1 MKSFFAIIVMAFVLP
16 GYCFS
21 QIGNR
26 NTESVAIG
34 IKGGVAL
41 PGMSY
46 SDKYLSELEQDAFFA
61 PVGGLFVSVPLGDI
75 VSIAPEVMWV
85 NRGVKMQYTHFSG
98 AAVHYSIASQYVDLR
113 VPVLARL
120 KVAEGFQPYV
130 FTGAEAGYL
139 LGGQIHISRSIPIVM
154 DEIIDIGKAN
164 MAPYHVG
171 AFAGLGIRSDIG
183 FGSLTLSIRLEVS
196 YHQGF
201 VDSYSEME
209 HAETAMPIN
218 INAYYIS
225 GKRMP
230 KGLELCLGIGLPL
243 KFDNSDD
250 ACSTFTDKYRPKRRK
265 GVAYGF

>member
-34 IKGGVAL
+34 VKGGVAL

-75 VSIAPEVMWV
+75 VSIAPEVMYA
-85 NRGVKMQYTHFSG
+85 NRGVKMHYTHLSN
-98 AAVHYSIASQYVDLR
+98 ATVHYSIASKYVDLR
-113 VPVLARL
+113 IPVQARL
-120 KVAEGFQPYV
+120 QVSELFQPYA
-130 FTGAEAGYL
+130 FAGAEAGYL

-154 DEIIDIGKAN
+154 DETIDIGKAN

-171 AFAGLGIRSDIG
+171 AFAGLGIRSDID
-183 FGSLTLSIRLEVS
+183 FGSLTLSVRLEAS

-201 VDSYSEME
+201 LDSYSEME
-209 HAETAMPIN
+209 HAETAAPVN
-218 INAYYIS
+218 INAYNLS

-230 KGLELCLGIGLPL
+230 KGMELGLSIGLPL
-243 KFDNSDD
+243 RFDNSDD
-250 ACSTFTDKYRPKRRK
+250 ACSTFTDRYRPKHRK
-265 GVAYGF
+265 GVHYGF

>member
-1 MKSFFAIIVMAFVLP
+1 MKKRLAIIVMALLLP
-16 GYCFS
+16 ALGFS

-46 SDKYLSELEQDAFFA
+46 SDKYLSELAQDAFFA

-75 VSIAPEVMWV
+75 VSIAPEVMRV

-164 MAPYHVG
+164 MAPYHAG
-171 AFAGLGIRSDIG
+171 AYAGLGIRSDIN
-183 FGSLTLSIRLEVS
+183 FGSLTLSVRLEAS
-196 YHQGF
+196 YHHGF

-209 HAETAMPIN
+209 HAETAAPVN
-218 INAYYIS
+218 INAYNS
-225 GKRMP
+225 TGKRMP
-230 KGLELCLGIGLPL
+230 KGWEICLGLGIPL
-243 KFDNSDD
+243 HFDNSDD
-250 ACSTFTDKYRPKRRK
+250 ACSTFTDRYRPKHRK
-265 GVAYGF
+265 GVHYGF

>member
-34 IKGGVAL
+34 VKGGVAL

-113 VPVLARL
+113 VPVQARL
-120 KVAEGFQPYV
+120 QVSELFQPYA
-130 FTGAEAGYL
+130 FAGAEAGYL

-164 MAPYHVG
+164 MAPYHAG
-171 AFAGLGIRSDIG
+171 AYAGLGIRSDIN
-183 FGSLTLSIRLEVS
+183 FGSLTLSVRLEAS
-196 YHQGF
+196 YHHGF

-209 HAETAMPIN
+209 HAETAAPVN
-218 INAYYIS
+218 INAYNS
-225 GKRMP
+225 TGKRMP
-230 KGLELCLGIGLPL
+230 KGWEICLGLGIPL
-243 KFDNSDD
+243 HFDNSDD
-250 ACSTFTDKYRPKRRK
+250 ACSTFTDRYRPKHRK
-265 GVAYGF
+265 GVHYGF

>member
-171 AFAGLGIRSDIG
+171 AFAGLGIRSDIN
-183 FGSLTLSIRLEVS
+183 FGSLTLSVRLEAS
-196 YHQGF
+196 YHHGF

-209 HAETAMPIN
+209 HAETAAPVN
-218 INAYYIS
+218 INAYNS
-225 GKRMP
+225 TGKRMP
-230 KGLELCLGIGLPL
+230 KGWEICLGLGIPL
-243 KFDNSDD
+243 HFDNSDD
-250 ACSTFTDKYRPKRRK
+250 ACSTFTDRYRPKHRK
-265 GVAYGF
+265 GVHYGF

>member
-1 MKSFFAIIVMAFVLP
+1 MKKRLAIIVMALLP
-16 GYCFS
+16 SLCFS

-26 NTESVAIG
+26 NAESVAIG
-34 IKGGVAL
+34 IKGGLAL

-46 SDKYLSELEQDAFFA
+46 SDKYLSKLAQDAFFA
-61 PVGGLFVSVPLGDI
+61 PVGGIFVSVPLGDI
-75 VSIAPEVMWV
+75 VSIVPEVMWV
-85 NRGVKMQYTHFSG
+85 NRGVKMQYPHFSG
-98 AAVHYSIASQYVDLR
+98 ATVHYSIASQYVDLR
-113 VPVLARL
+113 VPLWARL
-120 KVAEGFQPYV
+120 KIAEGFQPYILAGIE
-130 FTGAEAGYL
+130 TGYL
-139 LGGQIHISRSIPIVM
+139 LGGQIHIDRSDPM
-154 DEIIDIGKAN
+154 TLDETIDIGKAN
-164 MAPYHVG
+164 MAPLHAG
-171 AFAGLGIRSDIG
+171 AFAGLGIRSDID

-218 INAYYIS
+218 INAYNIS

>member
-1 MKSFFAIIVMAFVLP
+1 MKKRLVIIVMALLP
-16 GYCFS
+16 SLCFS

-75 VSIAPEVMWV
+75 VSIAPEVMYA
-85 NRGVKMQYTHFSG
+85 NRGVKMHYTHLSN
-98 AAVHYSIASQYVDLR
+98 ATVQYSIASKYVDLR
-113 VPVLARL
+113 IPVQARL
-120 KVAEGFQPYV
+120 QVSELFQPYA
-130 FTGAEAGYL
+130 FAGAEAGYL

-154 DEIIDIGKAN
+154 DETIDIGKAN

-171 AFAGLGIRSDIG
+171 AFAGLGIRSDID
-183 FGSLTLSIRLEVS
+183 FGSLTLSVRLEAS
-196 YHQGF
+196 YHHGF

-209 HAETAMPIN
+209 HAETAAPVN
-218 INAYYIS
+218 INAYNS
-225 GKRMP
+225 TGKRMP
-230 KGLELCLGIGLPL
+230 KGWEICLGIGLPL
-243 KFDNSDD
+243 RFDNSDD
-250 ACSTFTDKYRPKRRK
+250 ACSTFTDRYRPKHRK
-265 GVAYGF
+265 GVHYGF

>member
-1 MKSFFAIIVMAFVLP
+1 MALLP
-16 GYCFS
+16 SLCFS

-46 SDKYLSELEQDAFFA
+46 SDKYLSELAQDAFFA

-75 VSIAPEVMWV
+75 VSIAPEVMYA
-85 NRGVKMQYTHFSG
+85 NRGVKMRYTHLSN
-98 AAVHYSIASQYVDLR
+98 ATVQYSIASKYVDLR
-113 VPVLARL
+113 VPVQARL
-120 KVAEGFQPYV
+120 QVSELFQPYV
-130 FTGAEAGYL
+130 YAGAEAGYL
-139 LGGQIHISRSIPIVM
+139 LGGQIHIDHSVPIVM
-154 DEIIDIGKAN
+154 DETIDIGKAN
-164 MAPYHVG
+164 MASCHVG
-171 AFAGLGIRSDIG
+171 AFVGLGIRSDID
-183 FGSLTLSIRLEVS
+183 FGSFALSVRLEAS

-201 VDSYSEME
+201 LDSYSEME
-209 HAETAMPIN
+209 HAETAAPVN
-218 INAYYIS
+218 INAYNLS

-230 KGLELCLGIGLPL
+230 KGMELGLSIGLPL
-243 KFDNSDD
+243 RFDNSDD